1 MRLLPRRD
9 NRLSLSC
16 DGRSAINFGYVCAI
30 VVHAQRSSKSGE
42 FGRKC
47 LFAGGKKSREAFTRA
62 QMRHFAKKRAFVSSL
77 TA

>member
-1 MRLLPRRD
+1 MRLLPHRD
-9 NRLSLSC
+9 NRLSLSYY
-16 DGRSAINFGYVCAI
+16 GRSAISFGYVYAI

-62 QMRHFAKKRAFVSSL
+62 QMRHFTEKRAFVSSL
-77 TA
+77 AA